1 MSFNVTLW
9 PIYGLLLGVNYS
21 TTTIL
26 EEDTVEHELQIAFF
40 IFILEI
46 SWES

>member
-9 PIYGLLLGVNYS
+9 PIYGLLLGVNYA

-26 EEDTVEHELQIAFF
+26 EEDCTEHELQIALF
-40 IFILEI
+40 IIILEI

>member
-1 MSFNVTLW
+1 MSFSVTLW
-9 PIYGLLLGVNYS
+9 PIYGLLLGVNYA

-26 EEDTVEHELQIAFF
+26 EEDCTEHELQIALF
-40 IFILEI
+40 IIILEI

>member
-1 MSFNVTLW
+1 MSFSVTLW
-9 PIYGLLLGVNYS
+9 PIYGLLLGVNYA

-26 EEDTVEHELQIAFF
+26 EEDIVEHEIQIALLF
-40 IFILEI
+40 FILEI